1 MLSTFRAGWRG
12 LMRDDAFGRLAL
24 LYCAIIV
31 SFGFSESLPAYGL
44 WLALLIVFTT
54 LSLNESSRA
63 KT

>member
-1 MLSTFRAGWRG
+1 
-12 LMRDDAFGRLAL
+12 MRDDAFGRLAL

-44 WLALLIVFTT
+44 WLALLVVFTT